1 MNNTMRVTGSS
12 LGGVFLIGLG
22 ILFLI
27 GQFLGVSVWTYLWP
41 FFIIGFGLLFFAGM
55 LAAGRDNDAG
65 AMAILGSLFVM
76 LGLIFLYQVIF
87 NHWASWAYVWSLL
100 APTSVGIGLMIY
112 SWWSHRPLLR
122 QPGLILI
129 TIGLILFV
137 VLGGFFE
144 LIIGFVGIQT
154 PGRILWPVA
163 LILLGVFLL
172 VGRGFRSFVWTQQ
185 SAPASTPAAASTS
198 AAVDVTP
205 KAETKTDSSNPA

>member
-1 MNNTMRVTGSS
+1 MNNTMRLTGSS
-12 LGGVFLIGLG
+12 LGGLFLVGLG

-41 FFIIGFGLLFFAGM
+41 FFIIGFGLLFFAAM

-65 AMAILGSLFVM
+65 ALAIPGSMFVM
-76 LGLIFLYQVIF
+76 LGLIFLYQTIF

-100 APTSVGIGLMIY
+100 APTSIGIGLMIY
-112 SWWSHRPLLR
+112 SWWSNRPALR

-144 LIIGFVGIQT
+144 LVIGFAGIQT
-154 PGRILWPVA
+154 PGRILWPIM

-172 VGRGFRSFVWTQQ
+172 VGRGFRSFVWAQ
-185 SAPASTPAAASTS
+185 SAAPVS
-198 AAVDVTP
+198 APSAVDVTP
-205 KAETKTDSSNPA
+205 RVETTPDSSKPS